1 MVKMS
6 MFISSYFP
14 LYIMLLILHFGKL
27 KTILDVVT
35 VKKVA
40 FLICMGTGILISIL
54 STFIILKGA
63 GTKQLLVSELERPDD
78 TIISYMMTYIIPI
91 LSIDFQD
98 YGVIAVNFILFLLI
112 GYLYIRLNLLYLNP
126 LWSMMGFLA
135 YRVNSEVVVIT
146 NIKYAELKRLK
157 KLKGYYVANDIFIAQ
172 KECNKD

>member
-1 MVKMS
+1 MS

-27 KTILDVVT
+27 KTVFEVVT

-40 FLICMGTGILISIL
+40 FLICMGIGILISLL
-54 STFIILKGA
+54 STLIILKGT
-63 GTKQLLVSELERPDD
+63 GTKQLIVSELERPDD

-98 YGVIAVNFILFLLI
+98 YGVIAVNFIMFLLI

-126 LWSMMGFLA
+126 LWSMAGFLA

-146 NIKYAELKRLK
+146 DIKYTELKK
-157 KLKGYYVANDIFIAQ
+157 INKLKGYYVANDIFIAR
-172 KECNKD
+172 KENNKD